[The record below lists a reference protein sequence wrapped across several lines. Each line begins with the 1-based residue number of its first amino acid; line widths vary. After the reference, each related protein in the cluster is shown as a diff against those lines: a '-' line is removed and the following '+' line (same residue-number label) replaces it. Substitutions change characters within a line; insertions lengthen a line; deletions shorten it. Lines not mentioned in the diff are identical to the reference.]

1 MSWVDDAAQQM
12 IDAGVEPTQAYATAQ
27 YMQNAGYSAA
37 DVQRGIGETAALF
50 SAKPAEEIRQATGYQ
65 GHIPTQ
71 QIDLGSSGQPVDVA
85 NFVRMDPSGQ
95 LLPAFTL
102 DVKPDDGKPGGRFQP
117 LPDFILKGRQQLQEP
132 STPAP
137 TAAPSPFRGVFTS
150 TMPAAATPAPSII
163 KTPERFLSTFQENIT
178 AQSLEKLLFENIGGI
193 ELANIIRHDT
203 VEGTNP
209 YYKII
214 SNLSRIRLQLD
225 PISLVAS
232 QRASLT
238 PGDFGR
244 QITLFTKIPLQN
256 YLDNN
261 NLDNYIF
268 IDNDDTSSTYG
279 HLIIELINLDADE
292 FVEVEIATSGTIY
305 EVEQ

>member
-1 MSWVDDAAQQM
+1 MSWTNVAAEQM
-12 IDAGVEPTQAYATAQ
+12 IANGVPEAQAYAAAAH
-27 YMQNAGYSAA
+27 MQHANYSAA
-37 DVQRGIGETAALF
+37 EVQRAIGEQTALF
-50 SAKPAEEIRQATGYQ
+50 GVQQTPSGPVGLSPQEVAQRTGYSVE
-65 GHIPTQ
+65 HIPAKTIVLQ
-71 QIDLGSSGQPVDVA
+71 PGQTSTSVIPQPEAFNPFNVPTGVQTVQRKTETKPV
-85 NFVRMDPSGQ
+85 
-95 LLPAFTL
+95 
-102 DVKPDDGKPGGRFQP
+102 
-117 LPDFILKGRQQLQEP
+117 
-132 STPAP
+132 STPA
-137 TAAPSPFRGVFTS
+137 AAPSPFRGVFTS
-150 TMPAAATPAPSII
+150 TTPAAVTPAPSII

-268 IDNDDTSSTYG
+268 IDDDDTSPTYG
-279 HLIIELINLDADE
+279 HLIIELVNLDADE